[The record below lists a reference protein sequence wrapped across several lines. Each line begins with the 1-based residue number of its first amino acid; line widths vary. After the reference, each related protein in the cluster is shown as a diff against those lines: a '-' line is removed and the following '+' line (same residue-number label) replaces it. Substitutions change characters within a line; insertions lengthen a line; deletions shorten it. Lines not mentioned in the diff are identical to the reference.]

1 MPKYCQ
7 PCNRIFSSSSNG
19 LRHMRVM
26 HQGGTQPYSPASMER
41 PMQQDGTQPYKLAAM
56 ETPMHQDRTQ
66 PSTHASTESIDRTIT
81 MKLQCPFSMM
91 VSGPSQSGKTN
102 FTLKL
107 IEANVFS
114 QPPEEIYFCYAEFQ
128 PAYCQLPK
136 SVIMCQGLPPMDQLR
151 EQPNQHKLVIID
163 DLMMEASAG
172 TELTALTT
180 RGCHHLSCSIIFL
193 VQNAFYKNLRTS
205 RLNMTYLVL
214 FKSPGD
220 KSQIRVLARQMYPTK
235 PSILE
240 EAYQDATND
249 SYGYLLVDL
258 HQKTPDKLRL
268 KSHILPGET
277 TMVYVP
283 KNFHK

>member
-26 HQGGTQPYSPASMER
+26 HQGGTQPCSPASMER

-180 RGCHHLSCSIIFL
+180 RGCHHLLQYHF
-193 VQNAFYKNLRTS
+193 
-205 RLNMTYLVL
+205 
-214 FKSPGD
+214 PGTECLLQELAYIQTEHD
-220 KSQIRVLARQMYPTK
+220 IPCTIQIT
-235 PSILE
+235 
-240 EAYQDATND
+240 
-249 SYGYLLVDL
+249 G
-258 HQKTPDKLRL
+258 
-268 KSHILPGET
+268 
-277 TMVYVP
+277 
-283 KNFHK
+283 